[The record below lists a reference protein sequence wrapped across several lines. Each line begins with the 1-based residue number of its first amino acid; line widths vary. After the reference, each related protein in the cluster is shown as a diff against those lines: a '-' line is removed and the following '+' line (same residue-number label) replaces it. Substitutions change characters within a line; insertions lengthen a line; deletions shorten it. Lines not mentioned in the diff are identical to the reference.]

1 MVKSSSTF
9 PLDYFFLF
17 YFVYFIVY
25 LLYYII
31 YYFVFFM
38 LYFPYYYYY
47 YLLTSLGE
55 EPFRLISLL
64 FFLLHV
70 CFTLYLQLDFSL
82 QPQSI

>member
-1 MVKSSSTF
+1 
-9 PLDYFFLF
+9 
-17 YFVYFIVY
+17 
-25 LLYYII
+25 
-31 YYFVFFM
+31 M

>member
-25 LLYYII
+25 LLYNIL
-31 YYFVFFM
+31 FCFFM
-38 LYFPYYYYY
+38 LYFPYYYY